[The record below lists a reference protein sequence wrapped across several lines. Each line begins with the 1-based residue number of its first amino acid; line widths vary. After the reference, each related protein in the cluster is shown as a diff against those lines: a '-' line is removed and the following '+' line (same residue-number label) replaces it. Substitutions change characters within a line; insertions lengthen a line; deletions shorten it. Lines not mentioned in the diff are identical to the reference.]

1 MVLLSN
7 IYALQFYLAYNII
20 FEHTGVEPGHVR
32 DVVDGLNNFEKLY
45 THVNGK
51 IEIFW
56 IKGLCSSDVNSHLK
70 PYIRLQSIRITPKVF
85 KYALRKNS
93 VIYQVEY

>member
-1 MVLLSN
+1 MEYHSILSHEYDIIIDCN
-7 IYALQFYLAYNII
+7 VRWKFYSQY
-20 FEHTGVEPGHVR
+20 
-32 DVVDGLNNFEKLY
+32 VVDGLNNFEKLY